1 MRLRIDNFD
10 KLKIRGYDSNGNIV
24 VELNQLNNKNRRYVG
39 FRNYKKV
46 AVSKIKIFTE
56 DLKEAYVIPRIMY
69 GELSN

>member
-1 MRLRIDNFD
+1 M
-10 KLKIRGYDSNGNIV
+10 
-24 VELNQLNNKNRRYVG
+24 ELNQLNNKNRRYVG